1 MAAKYNSTNLMHRK
15 WMADNIL
22 KMAKRWGFSVI
33 QQDKTWEVVMEKVNK
48 FDPSRKTIVYTSIDR
63 TTGILRDNGADRI
76 RVVAKANDMY
86 HRVKRINRVGEFRA
100 ITDRMIEGILLAQK
114 VK

>member
-1 MAAKYNSTNLMHRK
+1 MTKYNPTNLMHRK

-22 KMAKRWGFSVI
+22 NMARRWGFTVI
-33 QQDKTWEVVMEKVNK
+33 QQDKTWEIVMEKVNK
-48 FDPSRKTIVYTSIDR
+48 FDPTRKTIIYTSVDR
-63 TTGILRDNGADRI
+63 KTGILRDHGDDRI
-76 RVVAKANDMY
+76 RVVAKANDTY
-86 HRVKRINRVGEFRA
+86 QRVKRINRTGEFRA